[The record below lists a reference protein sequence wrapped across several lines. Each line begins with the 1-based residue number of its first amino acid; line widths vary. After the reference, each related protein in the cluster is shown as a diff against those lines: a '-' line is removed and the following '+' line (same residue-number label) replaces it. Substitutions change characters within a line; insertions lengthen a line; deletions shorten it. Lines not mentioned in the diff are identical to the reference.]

1 MTMTSP
7 AFSHDAMMPRRYT
20 AEGDDLSP
28 PLSWTGVPDGARS
41 LALIVEDIDIPIP
54 RFLLKSWV
62 HWVVY
67 DIPPER
73 RGFPEGVPRSAAV
86 AGGGTQGRT
95 SWLRP
100 GWGGPN
106 PVGGAHRYVFKLFAL
121 DCILAVAPRSASKS
135 KLLSL
140 MQGHVL
146 ASAELTGR
154 YEKQG
159 R

>member
-1 MTMTSP
+1 
-7 AFSHDAMMPRRYT
+7 MMPRKCA
-20 AEGDDLSP
+20 AEGENLSP
-28 PLSWTGVPDGARS
+28 PLSWTEVPDGTKS
-41 LALIVEDIDIPIP
+41 LVLIVEDIDIPIP
-54 RFLLKSWV
+54 RFLMKTWV
-62 HWVVY
+62 HWIVY

-73 RGFPEGVPRSAAV
+73 RGLPEGVPHSVAV
-86 AGGGTQGRT
+86 AGGGMQGRT

-106 PVGGAHRYVFKLFAL
+106 PVGGAHRYVFRLFAL
-121 DCILAVAPRSASKS
+121 DCILAAPLRSAKKS
-135 KLLSL
+135 RLLFL

-146 ASAELTGR
+146 ARAELTGK